1 MYSIDFTSEAMR
13 DLEKLDGSV
22 RERILEKIKWFKESF
37 ENVIPLSLGGK
48 WRGFFKL
55 RVGDWRIVYN
65 VDLGKNIITIH
76 RIDHRT
82 RVYKRKNKNPASA
95 ELPYQS
101 KAR

>member
-1 MYSIDFTSEAMR
+1 MYSIDFTREAIE
-13 DLEKLDGSV
+13 DLEKLDASV
-22 RERILEKIKWFKESF
+22 RERVLEKIKWFRENFES
-37 ENVIPLSLGGK
+37 VIPLPLGGK

-82 RVYKRKNKNPASA
+82 RVYKRKK
-95 ELPYQS
+95 
-101 KAR
+101 